1 MRASWAQVGNDLPIG
16 ITSPAQPITAGG
28 VVQPIDY
35 YLAEDLI
42 PEISNS
48 IEVGT
53 EWKFFNSRLDF
64 DFTFYRTD
72 TKNQLIRVN
81 TTAEQRPYRWINAG
95 KIRNTGVEITLGAT
109 PLMNDDFRW
118 KTQFNFATNKNKIVS
133 LGGTPTFQYASGNV
147 SMPYKMMVVEGGSLG
162 DIYGNVFVRDE
173 SGKILLEPETDKD
186 GKPNAKAGLPQ
197 VTTDKAAKIGNF
209 NPDWTL
215 GWSNTLTYKG
225 FSLYFL
231 IDTRVGGDVISL
243 TQAGLD
249 YAGVSKATGD
259 ARNAG
264 HYMLEGHKIS
274 DVQKFYQMVGDRGN
288 GTTEFYRYDGTNIRL
303 REVSLGYS
311 FPQRML
317 EKTGFIKGV
326 DLSLVARNLFFIYKD
341 APFDPDATMSVGND
355 NQGLDT
361 FGMPS
366 TRNIGFN
373 IKFTF

>member
-1 MRASWAQVGNDLPIG
+1 MKRMQLTGIALLLMTGIPVISMAQNKVEADIGADLVSGYIWRG
-16 ITSPAQPITAGG
+16 Q
-28 VVQPIDY
+28 
-35 YLAEDLI
+35 DL
-42 PEISNS
+42 
-48 IEVGT
+48 
-53 EWKFFNSRLDF
+53 
-64 DFTFYRTD
+64 
-72 TKNQLIRVN
+72 
-81 TTAEQRPYRWINAG
+81 
-95 KIRNTGVEITLGAT
+95 
-109 PLMNDDFRW
+109 
-118 KTQFNFATNKNKIVS
+118 
-133 LGGTPTFQYASGNV
+133 GNV
-147 SMPYKMMVVEGGSLG
+147 SMQRSASVS
-162 DIYGNVFVRDE
+162 
-173 SGKILLEPETDKD
+173 
-186 GKPNAKAGLPQ
+186 
-197 VTTDKAAKIGNF
+197 
-209 NPDWTL
+209 
-215 GWSNTLTYKG
+215 YKG

>member
-1 MRASWAQVGNDLPIG
+1 
-16 ITSPAQPITAGG
+16 
-28 VVQPIDY
+28 
-35 YLAEDLI
+35 
-42 PEISNS
+42 
-48 IEVGT
+48 
-53 EWKFFNSRLDF
+53 
-64 DFTFYRTD
+64 
-72 TKNQLIRVN
+72 
-81 TTAEQRPYRWINAG
+81 
-95 KIRNTGVEITLGAT
+95 
-109 PLMNDDFRW
+109 
-118 KTQFNFATNKNKIVS
+118 
-133 LGGTPTFQYASGNV
+133 
-147 SMPYKMMVVEGGSLG
+147 MVVEGGSLG
-162 DIYGNVFVRDE
+162 DIYGNVFVRDAN
-173 SGKILLEPETDKD
+173 GKILLEPAIDKD

-215 GWSNTLTYKG
+215 GWSNTVTYKG

-231 IDTRVGGDVISL
+231 IDARVGGDVISL

-259 ARNAG
+259 ARDAG
-264 HYMLEGHKIS
+264 YYMLEGQKIN

-311 FPQRML
+311 FPQQML

>member
-1 MRASWAQVGNDLPIG
+1 M
-16 ITSPAQPITAGG
+16 
-28 VVQPIDY
+28 
-35 YLAEDLI
+35 
-42 PEISNS
+42 
-48 IEVGT
+48 
-53 EWKFFNSRLDF
+53 DF

-133 LGGTPTFQYASGNV
+133 LGGTPNFQYASGNV

-225 FSLYFL
+225 LSLYFL
-231 IDTRVGGDVISL
+231 VDTRVGGDVISL

>member
-1 MRASWAQVGNDLPIG
+1 MSSSKARFFNPAVVGLIMLSFFLGTSEYTVIG
-16 ITSPAQPITAGG
+16 I
-28 VVQPIDY
+28 
-35 YLAEDLI
+35 L
-42 PEISNS
+42 PEI
-48 IEVGT
+48 
-53 EWKFFNSRLDF
+53 
-64 DFTFYRTD
+64 
-72 TKNQLIRVN
+72 
-81 TTAEQRPYRWINAG
+81 A
-95 KIRNTGVEITLGAT
+95 
-109 PLMNDDFRW
+109 
-118 KTQFNFATNKNKIVS
+118 
-133 LGGTPTFQYASGNV
+133 
-147 SMPYKMMVVEGGSLG
+147 
-162 DIYGNVFVRDE
+162 
-173 SGKILLEPETDKD
+173 D
-186 GKPNAKAGLPQ
+186 GFG
-197 VTTDKAAKIGNF
+197 
-209 NPDWTL
+209 
-215 GWSNTLTYKG
+215 
-225 FSLYFL
+225 
-231 IDTRVGGDVISL
+231 ISL

-264 HYMLEGHKIS
+264 YYMLEGQKIN

-311 FPQRML
+311 FPQQML
-317 EKTGFIKGV
+317 EKTGFIKGI

>member
-1 MRASWAQVGNDLPIG
+1 MKRMQLTGIALLLMTGIPVISMAQNKVEADIGADLVSGYIWRG
-16 ITSPAQPITAGG
+16 Q
-28 VVQPIDY
+28 
-35 YLAEDLI
+35 DL
-42 PEISNS
+42 
-48 IEVGT
+48 
-53 EWKFFNSRLDF
+53 
-64 DFTFYRTD
+64 
-72 TKNQLIRVN
+72 
-81 TTAEQRPYRWINAG
+81 
-95 KIRNTGVEITLGAT
+95 
-109 PLMNDDFRW
+109 
-118 KTQFNFATNKNKIVS
+118 
-133 LGGTPTFQYASGNV
+133 GNV
-147 SMPYKMMVVEGGSLG
+147 SIQPSASVS
-162 DIYGNVFVRDE
+162 
-173 SGKILLEPETDKD
+173 
-186 GKPNAKAGLPQ
+186 
-197 VTTDKAAKIGNF
+197 
-209 NPDWTL
+209 
-215 GWSNTLTYKG
+215 YKG